1 MLALINVT
9 MNSKSDILIVTY

>member
-1 MLALINVT
+1 